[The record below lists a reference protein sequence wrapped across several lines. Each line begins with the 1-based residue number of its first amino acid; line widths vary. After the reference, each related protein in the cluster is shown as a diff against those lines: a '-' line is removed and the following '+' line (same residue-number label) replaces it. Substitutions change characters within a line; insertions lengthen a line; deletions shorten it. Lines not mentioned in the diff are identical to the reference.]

1 MTRAPRDPSAILYPG
16 DQPARPSQPDPRV
29 GMEGLFELIDTA
41 RARRREAQPLDARWY
56 PEDRPGTQYL
66 NADDKPQ
73 PERPER

>member
-1 MTRAPRDPSAILYPG
+1 MTRAPSDPASTLYPG
-16 DQPARPSQPDPRV
+16 DAPRTPAPADR
-29 GMEGLFELIDTA
+29 GLTPEFWNLIDTA